1 MVLAMVVLGGLGN
14 IWGVLLGAFVLSLL
28 PEFLRGFEI
37 YRMLLFGIAMILVM
51 LFRPQGILGEAHHR
65 EEFKTRNEQT
75 EQ

>member
-1 MVLAMVVLGGLGN
+1 
-14 IWGVLLGAFVLSLL
+14 
-28 PEFLRGFEI
+28 
-37 YRMLLFGIAMILVM
+37 LFGIAMILVM